1 MPSIDDLIAL
11 GRQRWLVLLM
21 AEMQARRGARFVE
34 LLNAT
39 GIARESL
46 IRTIELALELGWIA
60 RNSGHGHPLRP
71 EYVLTSEGRAI
82 GQVAARIAGAL
93 TRLGIDPTGLTRW
106 SLALLHA
113 LGAGVDRF
121 SALSRL
127 LAPATP
133 RALSQGLKA
142 LAANDLVDREVEEGF
157 PPTSRYRLTGKGV
170 EFTRLGFNAR

>member
-1 MPSIDDLIAL
+1 
-11 GRQRWLVLLM
+11 
-21 AEMQARRGARFVE
+21 
-34 LLNAT
+34 
-39 GIARESL
+39 
-46 IRTIELALELGWIA
+46 
-60 RNSGHGHPLRP
+60 
-71 EYVLTSEGRAI
+71 
-82 GQVAARIAGAL
+82 
-93 TRLGIDPTGLTRW
+93 
-106 SLALLHA
+106 
-113 LGAGVDRF
+113 VDRF